1 MNEDVIG
8 CKTLLFMKNILK
20 EKSFALALRI
30 IKLYKFLIENK
41 KEYVLS
47 KQILRSGTSV
57 GAMIREA
64 QNAESKMDFVHKLAI
79 AQKECDES
87 IYWMELLVQSD
98 YISKEAFESVSA
110 EAEQVLKMIKSAI
123 LTTKRNIAT
132 KK

>member
-1 MNEDVIG
+1 MNECVLS
-8 CKTLLFMKNILK
+8 CKTLLFMKDILK

-87 IYWMELLVQSD
+87 LYWMELLVQSD
-98 YISKEAFESVSA
+98 YISQEAFESVSA

-123 LTTKRNIAT
+123 LTKKINIAS

>member
-1 MNEDVIG
+1 
-8 CKTLLFMKNILK
+8 MKNVLK

-64 QNAESKMDFVHKLAI
+64 QNAESKMN
-79 AQKECDES
+79 
-87 IYWMELLVQSD
+87 
-98 YISKEAFESVSA
+98 
-110 EAEQVLKMIKSAI
+110 LK
-123 LTTKRNIAT
+123 KRW
-132 KK
+132 

>member
-1 MNEDVIG
+1 
-8 CKTLLFMKNILK
+8 MKNILK

-79 AQKECDES
+79 AQKECDET

-123 LTTKRNIAT
+123 LTTKRNIVI